1 MFYTLTTNYRKEKL
15 RNYPIYNIK
24 KDKIIRN
31 EINHI
36 KDLYNEN
43 HKTDERNWRHKRK
56 DSSCS
61 STETLLKVCTYSS
74 KWSTDSMQSLS
85 KFQRH
90 FLLTSQSNLEKE
102 IWSIIFPDFKLY
114 YKISVQCCHK
124 KTYISVEQTR
134 EPRNKCIHI
143 WQTNFQQR
151 YQEFIMG
158 RNSAKA
164 LNQDFLGYSL
174 ILRSISVT
182 RAVKNIL

>member
-15 RNYPIYNIK
+15 RNYRIYKNIK
-24 KDKIIRN
+24 KDKIIWN
-31 EINHI
+31 EFNHV

-43 HKTDERNWRHKRK
+43 HRTLMKETEDTNEKIAHAHQLKY
-56 DSSCS
+56 CS
-61 STETLLKVCTYSS
+61 KCTYSS
-74 KWSTDSMQSLS
+74 KWPTDSMQSLS
-85 KFQRH
+85 KFQKH
-90 FLLTSQSNLEKE
+90 FLLNSQSNLEKEE

-114 YKISVQCCHK
+114 YKITVQCCHK

-164 LNQDFLGYSL
+164 MNQDFFWIIFNFEKHLCY
-174 ILRSISVT
+174 
-182 RAVKNIL
+182 